1 MLNLRDI
8 SKHFGN
14 LKAVSNVTFNLK
26 EGEIVGL
33 IGPNGAGKTT
43 LISLID
49 GSLNPT
55 GGSITFLGEDI
66 AGKRPDEL
74 ARKGMARTFQIVR
87 VFKEMTVY
95 ENILVG
101 ALFAGNLGLSQAK
114 QKVKEALDFTGMAH
128 LKDKTVREI
137 TLPDQKKLQIA
148 RALATDPKLLLL
160 DEAMAGLNSKEVEA
174 AIELVGR
181 IRAQGISILVIEH
194 LMKVIMNIS
203 DRIIVLHHGELIAE
217 GTPREI
223 TSNEAVI
230 AAYFGERYKK
240 HLDQIHSLEEQ
251 VIG

>member
-1 MLNLRDI
+1 MLNLRNI

-49 GSLNPT
+49 GSLSPT
-55 GGSITFLGEDI
+55 NGSATFRGEDI
-66 AGKRPDEL
+66 AGKRPDHL
-74 ARKGMARTFQIVR
+74 ARKGLARTFQIVR

-95 ENILVG
+95 ENVLVG
-101 ALFAGNLGLSQAK
+101 ALFAANMDLSHAK
-114 QKVKEALDFTGMAH
+114 QKVKEVLDFTGMSH
-128 LKDKTVREI
+128 LTDKTVHEI
-137 TLPDQKKLQIA
+137 TLPDQKKLQIT
-148 RALATDPKLLLL
+148 RALATNPTLLLL
-160 DEAMAGLNSKEVEA
+160 DEAMAGLNSKEVDA
-174 AIELVGR
+174 AIELVGK

-230 AAYFGERYKK
+230 TAYFGERYKK
-240 HLDQIHSLEEQ
+240 HISQMHNMEEQ
-251 VIG
+251 IIG

>member
-1 MLNLRDI
+1 MLDVRNI

-14 LKAVSNVTFNLK
+14 LKAVSNVSFNLK

-49 GSLNPT
+49 GSLNPSA
-55 GGSITFLGEDI
+55 GSITFLGEDL

-101 ALFAGNLGLSQAK
+101 ALFAGNLSLSQAR
-114 QKVKEALDFTGMAH
+114 QKVQEALDFTGMAH